1 MKILYIYRSKD
12 SGPSMRRVFEPIEQA
27 LRNDCLIDSLY
38 MPIATASPIDII
50 KNIQFL
56 KKHLRG
62 KQYDVIHITGHV
74 NYLLYFLR
82 KYNVVV
88 TVHDLGFYTSFSSG
102 LKKKLLYLFF
112 IHPLKYA
119 KFITYISEK
128 SFEEANELIHI
139 SKEKQKVV
147 YNPVD
152 PSFVYSPKT
161 INRKKPVVLHLGTKV
176 NKNLP
181 RVIEALVDIP
191 CVLHIIGNVS
201 EELKKTI
208 IKYGIDAKIEAN
220 VSDFEILQAYKE
232 CDVVC
237 FPSLYEGFGMP
248 IIEGQITGRPVV
260 TSDLPPMNLI
270 AGKGAILVEP
280 FSVESIRNGIVSAL
294 ENSERLVSEG
304 LENVKRFSLKHIVEE
319 YKAIYVSMIQSDK

>member
-1 MKILYIYRSKD
+1 MRILYIYRSKEA
-12 SGPSMRRVFEPIEQA
+12 GPSMRRVFEPIEQA
-27 LRNDCLIDSLY
+27 LRYENLVDSLY
-38 MPIATASPIDII
+38 LPIATASPIDMI
-50 KNIQFL
+50 KNIQFVKKYL
-56 KKHLRG
+56 KD
-62 KQYDVIHITGHV
+62 KQYDIIHITGHV
-74 NYLLYFLR
+74 NYLLFVLR
-82 KYNVVV
+82 KYNTIV

-102 LKKKLLYLFF
+102 LRKKLLYLFF

-119 KFITYISEK
+119 NHITYISEK
-128 SFEEANELIHI
+128 SFAEANELIHI
-139 SKEKQKVV
+139 SKEKQTVV

-152 PSFVYSPKT
+152 PSFSYNPKT
-161 INRKKPVVLHLGTKV
+161 INREKPVILHLGTKV

-181 RVIEALVDIP
+181 RVIEAVAGIP
-191 CVLHIIGNVS
+191 CVLHIIGNVP

-208 IKYGIDAKIEAN
+208 VKYGIEAKIEAN
-220 VSDFEILQAYKE
+220 VSDLEILQAYKE

-260 TSDLPPMNLI
+260 TSDLAPMNHI

-280 FSVESIRNGIVSAL
+280 FSVESIKNGIISAL
-294 ENSERLVSEG
+294 NDSERLVSEG

-319 YKAIYVSMIQSDK
+319 YKSIYVSMMLSVK